1 MTGAMIAAQGLEK
14 SYGGHAV
21 LRGVDLT
28 VRRGEIFALL
38 GPNGAGKTTT
48 VNILTTLVRPDGG
61 TARVAGADVVHDAAR
76 VRETI
81 ALTGQ
86 YASVDE
92 FQTGRENLVMMGE
105 LAHLPRRAVRPRAAA
120 LLERFDLT
128 DAADRRVATYSG
140 GMRRRLDLAIS
151 LVADPAVLV
160 LDEPTTGLDPASRA
174 QLWEVVRGLAAD
186 GTTVLLTTTSTW
198 RRPTAWP
205 TRSPS
210 CTTAASRRA
219 ARPPSSRRS
228 SRATTCTSR
237 STTRRAWPPPSRS
250 PPRSGWPARRPTRR
264 TSRSPRRATTRPHGP
279 RRARGRR
286 RPRARGRGGQRRP
299 AHARRRVPRP
309 DPEGGRPMSAAPTT
323 TLSRPSRTAPPR
335 VRRTPPP
342 PRATSG
348 RWSGARRAASSA
360 ASTASSRPSRCP

>member
-1 MTGAMIAAQGLEK
+1 MTGPMIAAQGLEK
-14 SYGGHAV
+14 SYGDHAV

-128 DAADRRVATYSG
+128 DAADRRVGTYSG

-186 GTTVLLTTTSTW
+186 GTTVLLTTQYLEEADRLADTIAVLHDGRVAARGTAAELKALVAGDHVRVAFDDPESLAAAVGLAPSIGLV
-198 RRPTAWP
+198 RPTADAKDLSL
-205 TRSPS
+205 TAPS
-210 CTTAASRRA
+210 ADPVRTIRDVLAAADAHALAVVGVSVV
-219 ARPPSSRRS
+219 
-228 SRATTCTSR
+228 
-237 STTRRAWPPPSRS
+237 
-250 PPRSGWPARRPTRR
+250 RPTLDDVFL
-264 TSRSPRRATTRPHGP
+264 ALTRK
-279 RRARGRR
+279 
-286 RPRARGRGGQRRP
+286 
-299 AHARRRVPRP
+299 
-309 DPEGGRPMSAAPTT
+309 E
-323 TLSRPSRTAPPR
+323 
-335 VRRTPPP
+335 
-342 PRATSG
+342 
-348 RWSGARRAASSA
+348 GAR
-360 ASTASSRPSRCP
+360 

>member
-1 MTGAMIAAQGLEK
+1 MTGPMIAAQGLEK
-14 SYGGHAV
+14 SYGDHAV

-120 LLERFDLT
+120 LLERFDLI
-128 DAADRRVATYSG
+128 DAADRRVGTYSG

-186 GTTVLLTTTSTW
+186 GTTVLLTTQYLEEADRLADTIAVLHDGRVAARGTAAELKALVAGDHVRVAFDDPESLAAAVELASSIGLV
-198 RRPTAWP
+198 RPTADAKDLSL
-205 TRSPS
+205 TAPS
-210 CTTAASRRA
+210 DDPVRTIRDVLAAADAHALAVVGVSVV
-219 ARPPSSRRS
+219 
-228 SRATTCTSR
+228 
-237 STTRRAWPPPSRS
+237 
-250 PPRSGWPARRPTRR
+250 RPTLDDVFL
-264 TSRSPRRATTRPHGP
+264 ALTRK
-279 RRARGRR
+279 
-286 RPRARGRGGQRRP
+286 
-299 AHARRRVPRP
+299 
-309 DPEGGRPMSAAPTT
+309 E
-323 TLSRPSRTAPPR
+323 
-335 VRRTPPP
+335 
-342 PRATSG
+342 
-348 RWSGARRAASSA
+348 GAR
-360 ASTASSRPSRCP
+360 

>member
-1 MTGAMIAAQGLEK
+1 MTGPMIAAQGLEK
-14 SYGGHAV
+14 SYGDHAV

-48 VNILTTLVRPDGG
+48 VNILTTLVRPDRG

-128 DAADRRVATYSG
+128 DAADRRVGTYSG

-186 GTTVLLTTTSTW
+186 GTTVLLTTQYLEEADRLADTIAVLHDGRVAARGTAAELKALVAGDHVRVAFDDRESLAAAVGLAPSIGLA
-198 RRPTAWP
+198 RPTADAKDLSL
-205 TRSPS
+205 TAPS
-210 CTTAASRRA
+210 DDPVRTIRDVLAAADAHALAVVGVSVV
-219 ARPPSSRRS
+219 
-228 SRATTCTSR
+228 
-237 STTRRAWPPPSRS
+237 
-250 PPRSGWPARRPTRR
+250 RPTLDDVFL
-264 TSRSPRRATTRPHGP
+264 ALTRK
-279 RRARGRR
+279 
-286 RPRARGRGGQRRP
+286 
-299 AHARRRVPRP
+299 
-309 DPEGGRPMSAAPTT
+309 E
-323 TLSRPSRTAPPR
+323 
-335 VRRTPPP
+335 
-342 PRATSG
+342 
-348 RWSGARRAASSA
+348 GAR
-360 ASTASSRPSRCP
+360 

>member
-1 MTGAMIAAQGLEK
+1 MTGPMIAAQGLEK
-14 SYGGHAV
+14 SYGDHAV
-21 LRGVDLT
+21 LRDVDLT

-120 LLERFDLT
+120 LLERFDLA
-128 DAADRRVATYSG
+128 DAADRRVGTYSG

-186 GTTVLLTTTSTW
+186 GTTVLLTTQYLEEADRLADTIAVLHDGRVAARGTAAELKALVAGDHVRVAFDDPESLAAAVGLASSIGLV
-198 RRPTAWP
+198 RPTADAKDLSL
-205 TRSPS
+205 TAPS
-210 CTTAASRRA
+210 DDPVRTIRDVLAAADAHALAVVGVSVV
-219 ARPPSSRRS
+219 
-228 SRATTCTSR
+228 
-237 STTRRAWPPPSRS
+237 
-250 PPRSGWPARRPTRR
+250 RPTLDDVFL
-264 TSRSPRRATTRPHGP
+264 ALTRK
-279 RRARGRR
+279 
-286 RPRARGRGGQRRP
+286 
-299 AHARRRVPRP
+299 
-309 DPEGGRPMSAAPTT
+309 E
-323 TLSRPSRTAPPR
+323 
-335 VRRTPPP
+335 
-342 PRATSG
+342 
-348 RWSGARRAASSA
+348 GAR
-360 ASTASSRPSRCP
+360 

>member
-1 MTGAMIAAQGLEK
+1 MTGPMIAAQGLEK
-14 SYGGHAV
+14 SYGDHAV

-128 DAADRRVATYSG
+128 DAADRRVGTYSG

-174 QLWEVVRGLAAD
+174 QLWEVVRRLAAD
-186 GTTVLLTTTSTW
+186 GTTVLLTTQYLEEADRLADTIAVLHDGRVAARGTAAELKALVAGDHVRVAFDDPESLAAAVGLASSIGLV
-198 RRPTAWP
+198 RPTADAKDLSL
-205 TRSPS
+205 TAPS
-210 CTTAASRRA
+210 DDPVRTIRDVLAAADAHALAVVGVSVV
-219 ARPPSSRRS
+219 
-228 SRATTCTSR
+228 
-237 STTRRAWPPPSRS
+237 
-250 PPRSGWPARRPTRR
+250 RPTLDDVFL
-264 TSRSPRRATTRPHGP
+264 ALTRK
-279 RRARGRR
+279 
-286 RPRARGRGGQRRP
+286 
-299 AHARRRVPRP
+299 
-309 DPEGGRPMSAAPTT
+309 E
-323 TLSRPSRTAPPR
+323 
-335 VRRTPPP
+335 
-342 PRATSG
+342 
-348 RWSGARRAASSA
+348 GAR
-360 ASTASSRPSRCP
+360 

>member
-1 MTGAMIAAQGLEK
+1 MTGPMIAAQGLEK
-14 SYGGHAV
+14 SYGDHAV

-48 VNILTTLVRPDGG
+48 VNILTTLVRPDRG

-128 DAADRRVATYSG
+128 DAADRRVGTYSG

-151 LVADPAVLV
+151 LVADPSVLV

-186 GTTVLLTTTSTW
+186 GTTVLLTTQYLEEADRLADTIAVLHDGRVAARGTAAELKALVAGDHVRVAFDDRESLAAAVGLAPSIGLA
-198 RRPTAWP
+198 RPTADAKDLSL
-205 TRSPS
+205 TAPS
-210 CTTAASRRA
+210 DDPVRTIRDVLAAADAHALAVVGVSVV
-219 ARPPSSRRS
+219 
-228 SRATTCTSR
+228 
-237 STTRRAWPPPSRS
+237 
-250 PPRSGWPARRPTRR
+250 RPTLDDVFL
-264 TSRSPRRATTRPHGP
+264 ALTRK
-279 RRARGRR
+279 
-286 RPRARGRGGQRRP
+286 
-299 AHARRRVPRP
+299 
-309 DPEGGRPMSAAPTT
+309 E
-323 TLSRPSRTAPPR
+323 
-335 VRRTPPP
+335 
-342 PRATSG
+342 
-348 RWSGARRAASSA
+348 GAR
-360 ASTASSRPSRCP
+360 

>member
-1 MTGAMIAAQGLEK
+1 MTGPMIAAQGLEK
-14 SYGGHAV
+14 SYGDHAV

-105 LAHLPRRAVRPRAAA
+105 LAHLSRRAVRPRAAA

-128 DAADRRVATYSG
+128 DAADRRVGTYSG

-186 GTTVLLTTTSTW
+186 GTTVLLTTQYLEEADRLADTIAVLHDGRVAARGTAAELKALVAGDHVRVAFDDRESLAAAVGLAPSIGLA
-198 RRPTAWP
+198 RPTADAKDLSL
-205 TRSPS
+205 TAPS
-210 CTTAASRRA
+210 DDPVRTIRDVLAAADAHALAVVGVSVV
-219 ARPPSSRRS
+219 
-228 SRATTCTSR
+228 
-237 STTRRAWPPPSRS
+237 
-250 PPRSGWPARRPTRR
+250 RPTLDDVFL
-264 TSRSPRRATTRPHGP
+264 ALTRK
-279 RRARGRR
+279 
-286 RPRARGRGGQRRP
+286 
-299 AHARRRVPRP
+299 
-309 DPEGGRPMSAAPTT
+309 E
-323 TLSRPSRTAPPR
+323 
-335 VRRTPPP
+335 
-342 PRATSG
+342 
-348 RWSGARRAASSA
+348 GAR
-360 ASTASSRPSRCP
+360 